1 MFKKLIEQ
9 MTTNRWFAV
18 SLAVLAAALAYAFI
32 VINGDRALW
41 SGFTFIMILPILIGS
56 FLSLVTP
63 GEFKNKFRYQ
73 FAVQFSVFG
82 ILILFFSVVM
92 REGVICILMLVLP
105 WLFFAMVGSYIVF
118 LVQHRIQKGR
128 FFSIGVLLLPIMG
141 LQIEA
146 SFAPPDSGYTV
157 SQQVEIDAVP
167 KDIWP
172 LLLTIDHIQKDEG
185 KWNFTQDV
193 VGIARPKSAVLIGS
207 GVGSV
212 RQAEWGSNIQ
222 FEEHVTEW
230 KPGHKIAWDFHFSDD
245 SISQYTDRHIS
256 PDSNLLTIDR
266 GGYLLEQIAPDR
278 SRLTLF
284 TEYRTQSWMHRY
296 SSFWGQT
303 YLGDIQN
310 NILRIIKDRVER
322 KS

>member
-1 MFKKLIEQ
+1 
-9 MTTNRWFAV
+9 MTTNQWFSV

-41 SGFTFIMILPILIGS
+41 SGFTFIMILPVLIGG

-63 GEFKNKFRYQ
+63 GEYKNKFRRL
-73 FAVQFSVFG
+73 FAIQFSAFA
-82 ILILFFSVVM
+82 ILILFFALVM

-105 WLFFAMVGSYIVF
+105 WLFFAMIGAYIVY

-128 FFSIGVLLLPIMG
+128 FFSFSLLLLPILG

-146 SFAPPDSGYTV
+146 AFEPPVSDYSV
-157 SQQVEIDAVP
+157 SQQIEIDAAPEDV
-167 KDIWP
+167 WP
-172 LLLTIDHIQKDEG
+172 LLLTIDQIQKDEG
-185 KWNFTQDV
+185 RWNFTQDI
-193 VGIARPKSAVLIGS
+193 VGIARPRSAVLVGS

-212 RQAEWGSNIQ
+212 RQAQWGPDIR

-230 KPGHKIAWDFHFSDD
+230 EPGQKIAWDFHFIDD

-266 GGYLLEQIAPDR
+266 GGYLLEQLSPGR

-303 YLGDIQN
+303 YLGDIQK
-310 NILRIIKDRVER
+310 NILGIIKDRVES